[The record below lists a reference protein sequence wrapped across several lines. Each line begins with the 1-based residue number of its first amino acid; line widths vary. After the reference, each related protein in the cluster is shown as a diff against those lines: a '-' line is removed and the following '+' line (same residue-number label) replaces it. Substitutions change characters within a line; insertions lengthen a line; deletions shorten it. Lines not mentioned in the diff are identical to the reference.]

1 MKTLKKTFKKYEH
14 LDGLL
19 SDPKWIEGAAFPY
32 HILGDVW
39 QAVKKHLENDILY
52 VVLMN
57 RWGDRESH
65 SYVLRRAFYSEE
77 NAIQAGVEEKKHRG
91 GKYEPEIVRVKV
103 DE

>member
-14 LDGLL
+14 LDDLL
-19 SDPKWIEGAAFPY
+19 SDPKWIEGAGFPW
-32 HILGDVW
+32 HITVELW
-39 QAVKKHLENDILY
+39 RAIKEHLENESWY

-57 RWGDRESH
+57 RWGDPENH
-65 SYVLRRAFYSEE
+65 SYVLRKAFHSEE